1 MREDVKEWLMK
12 DGKLFI
18 KDIGVK
24 EGDVV
29 LDFGCGVGHYTIPA
43 AGIVGEKGKV
53 YAADHNGNSLKDLIR
68 TAQKEDLKNIAPA
81 QMGGLKLC
89 FKNKSFDVVLL
100 YDILHY
106 MNAMERKKLYNECY
120 TTLKADGILSVY
132 PKHNKSDEPL
142 WNLSN
147 MQLQDIIREIKN
159 SKFIFAGQ
167 LYRNLLHDYHYNKG
181 GSSPNRVGKNE
192 PKNLK

>member
-1 MREDVKEWLMK
+1 MSNDAREWVMK
-12 DGKLFI
+12 KGKFFI

-24 EGDVV
+24 EGDAV

-43 AGIVGEKGKV
+43 AEIVGAKGKV
-53 YAADHNGNSLKDLIR
+53 YAADHNVNSLKDLIR
-68 TAQKEDLKNIAPA
+68 TAQLADLKNIAPV

-89 FKNKSFDVVLL
+89 FKNESFDVVLL

-120 TTLKADGILSVY
+120 SILKADGILSVY

-142 WNLSN
+142 WNLSD
-147 MQLQDIIREIKN
+147 MQLQDVTREIKN

-181 GSSPNRVGKNE
+181 YVLDFKRGKS
-192 PKNLK
+192 